1 MEEYINIFHG
11 TSFPPLDWSIVTL
24 QKQFSLKF
32 FLLLTSETDWVK
44 RFLNY
49 DLSFAYN
56 VLSKY
61 QSAFITD

>member
-1 MEEYINIFHG
+1 MEEYINNFHG
-11 TSFPPLDWSIVTL
+11 TSFLHLTEVLSTL

-32 FLLLTSETDWVK
+32 FLLLTSETNWVK

-61 QSAFITD
+61 QSVFITD